1 MKIKYINLIV
11 CFLCFSYSQDVITKD
26 FNYKYNK
33 CLKTGRIIS
42 TLAGS
47 TMGIAQ
53 IYWSTTNMAGV
64 HGPLWKNVVTGLPS
78 SLIGGYVGNRT
89 SGWITRKFLEGNPKP
104 GTAIFKGALYGAI
117 HGTTILTASMVPL
130 LVVGHYMNTIH
141 FNFEGDEILFKVIGA
156 AVLGGIV
163 YGSTLGATFG
173 IIYGPSLS
181 IYMNF

>member
-1 MKIKYINLIV
+1 M
-11 CFLCFSYSQDVITKD
+11 S
-26 FNYKYNK
+26 
-33 CLKTGRIIS
+33 
-42 TLAGS
+42 
-47 TMGIAQ
+47 
-53 IYWSTTNMAGV
+53 GV
-64 HGPLWKNVVTGLPS
+64 HGPLWKNVVTGIPS

-117 HGTTILTASMVPL
+117 HGTTLLTASMVPL
-130 LVVGHYMNTIH
+130 LVVGHYMDTIH
-141 FNFEGDEILFKVIGA
+141 FNFEGEETLFKVLGA

-163 YGSTLGATFG
+163 YGSALGATFG